1 MQFVT
6 FEVPFAEALKKA
18 CPNLPIGAVGLITD
32 PHQAESYIQSGK
44 ADVVFLARE
53 LIRNPHWPMFA
64 AQELGVAVKAANQYE
79 RAWAKM
85 LTPQKKGETTEG
97 RGKEQGM

>member
-1 MQFVT
+1 
-6 FEVPFAEALKKA
+6 
-18 CPNLPIGAVGLITD
+18 
-32 PHQAESYIQSGK
+32 
-44 ADVVFLARE
+44 
-53 LIRNPHWPMFA
+53 MFA